1 MTVADWL
8 CDPGMARYTAA
19 LHQKKSAWGLVRD
32 AAEGYGHPFQSGSA
46 PASESCGWR
55 SATLPTALPTLEVAY
70 ENDGG
75 GRDYPS
81 R

>member
-8 CDPGMARYTAA
+8 CDPGMGRYTAA

-46 PASESCGWR
+46 PASAYSAES
-55 SATLPTALPTLEVAY
+55 TFPTVLTPGLEAAY
-70 ENDGG
+70 KNDGVRSG
-75 GRDYPS
+75 YPS
-81 R
+81 S